1 MIQDF
6 SRGKLNCEICWGGK
20 KIHTLFTGESFHGA
34 YFHREPLW
42 DGFRRDTETGYS
54 GTRQGTYRLTFF
66 RLVISY
72 YV

>member
-6 SRGKLNCEICWGGK
+6 SRGKLNYEICWGGK

-34 YFHREPLW
+34 YFHRETLW

-54 GTRQGTYRLTFF
+54 GIPELDRELIGLPSFG
-66 RLVISY
+66 
-72 YV
+72 

>member
-6 SRGKLNCEICWGGK
+6 SRGKLNYEICWGGK

-34 YFHREPLW
+34 YFHWETLW

-54 GTRQGTYRLTFF
+54 GTR
-66 RLVISY
+66 
-72 YV
+72 